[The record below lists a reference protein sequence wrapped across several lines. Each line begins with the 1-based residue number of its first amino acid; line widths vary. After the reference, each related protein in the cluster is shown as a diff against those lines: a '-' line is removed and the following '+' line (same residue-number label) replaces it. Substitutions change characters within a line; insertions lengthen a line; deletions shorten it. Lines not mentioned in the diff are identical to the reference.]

1 MDRVIA
7 VWKPQFYREK
17 LKPQVARKVAI
28 GVAVL
33 FCFICA
39 PVYFF
44 SGLVGDDCFVG
55 SEAATVGWLLPPWII
70 DTYKQIVTSILLVV
84 VPFVMLLISNSFI
97 VYKLKMSGGAI
108 SKNEREVTVSLMML
122 CLFYLVM
129 NAATTISGIVSTTKE
144 IRTERDITLRKLLLV
159 FCVRLFLCKC
169 KGSKL

>member
-33 FCFICA
+33 FGFICA

-55 SEAATVGWLLPPWII
+55 SEAATIGWLLPPWII
-70 DTYKQIVTSILLVV
+70 DTYKRIVTSKVLVV
-84 VPFVMLLISNSFI
+84 VPFVTLLISNSFI
-97 VYKLKMSGGAI
+97 VYKLKLSGGAI
-108 SKNEREVTVSLMML
+108 GKNEREVTVSLMML

-129 NAATTISGIVSTTKE
+129 NAATTTSTIIWTTKE

-159 FCVRLFLCKC
+159 FCVRSFLCTC